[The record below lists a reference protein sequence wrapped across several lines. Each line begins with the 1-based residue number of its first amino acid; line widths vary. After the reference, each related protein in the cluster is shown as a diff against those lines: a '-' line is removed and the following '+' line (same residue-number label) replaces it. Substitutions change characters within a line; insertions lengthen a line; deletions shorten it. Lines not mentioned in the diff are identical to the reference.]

1 MYSAMDLGQIK
12 LLAYP
17 LPVDVGERALDTNT
31 FCSSLQ
37 MKKPS
42 SQSPH

>member
-1 MYSAMDLGQIK
+1 MYSAMDLGQIN

-31 FCSSLQ
+31 FCSSRQ
-37 MKKPS
+37 IKKPG
-42 SQSPH
+42 SQSHH

>member
-1 MYSAMDLGQIK
+1 MFSAMDLGQIS

-17 LPVDVGERALDTNT
+17 LPVGVGERALDANT
-31 FCSSLQ
+31 FCSSGQ

-42 SQSPH
+42 SYSPH